1 MKLAVVIATRDRR
14 AFLERALDSLG
25 EQRGAPAFEAVVV
38 DNGSSDG
45 TAAMLAARATSAP
58 FALRAAFVARPNR
71 AAARNAGIA
80 ATAAEIVVFV
90 DDDVVLPPGFLAA
103 HAFAHAK
110 AARSLAISGP
120 ILNVADAAA
129 RPRPT
134 LLNYSGAYCCTC
146 NVSIRRA
153 DLDAL
158 GGFDAGFD
166 LYGWEDTDLGL
177 RLRRHGVGR
186 GFAWDAYL
194 WHVKPPNVETLAI
207 LERKAVE
214 RGTMAARLLHRDG
227 GLRARLATGAFAAN
241 LARSRALAPPWALG
255 AFRAVASQRR
265 VPNAIRAVA
274 RGQLLDGAYVTALRR
289 ATASANGRARP
300 GE

>member
-1 MKLAVVIATRDRR
+1 MKLAVVIATRDRS
-14 AFLERALDSLG
+14 AFLARALDSLAL
-25 EQRGAPAFEAVVV
+25 QRGAPAFEVVVV

-45 TAAMLAARATSAP
+45 TAAMVRARAELVP
-58 FALRAAFVARPNR
+58 FALRTLSVAEPNR

-80 ATAAEIVVFV
+80 ATHAEIVAFV
-90 DDDVVLPPGFLAA
+90 DDDVSLPPGFLAA

-110 AARSLAISGP
+110 AGSSLAISGP
-120 ILNVADAAA
+120 ILNVPDYDAH
-129 RPRPT
+129 PEPT
-134 LLNYSGAYCCTC
+134 VLNYSGAYCCTC

-153 DLDAL
+153 DLETL

-166 LYGWEDTDLGL
+166 LYGWEDTDLGV

-194 WHVKPPNVETLAI
+194 WHIKPPNTETLAV

-214 RGTMAARLLHRDG
+214 RGTMAARLLRKDG
-227 GLRARLATGAFAAN
+227 GLRTRLATGAYAAN
-241 LARSRALAPPWALG
+241 LVRSRTLAPAWALG
-255 AFRAVASQRR
+255 AFRALASQRR
-265 VPNAIRAVA
+265 LPGAIRAIA

-289 ATASANGRARP
+289 ASASANGRARVDS
-300 GE
+300 